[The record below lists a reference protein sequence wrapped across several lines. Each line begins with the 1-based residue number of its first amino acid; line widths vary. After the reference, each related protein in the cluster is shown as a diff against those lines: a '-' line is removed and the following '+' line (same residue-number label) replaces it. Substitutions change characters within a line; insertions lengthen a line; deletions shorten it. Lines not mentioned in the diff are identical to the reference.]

1 MKHLILALAMWSGAA
16 AAQTDLRFNEFYRLP
31 IGPRGLEPS
40 HKLLSLEGQSV
51 RMVGYRVPLADA
63 PPGLIILSPL
73 PVSLGDEDESFADDL
88 PASAVYV
95 HLPDSAAAA
104 LPPGGLVRVS
114 GLLQLGRQREADGR
128 ISFVR
133 LILENSDVP
142 PR

>member
-1 MKHLILALAMWSGAA
+1 MKHSILVLAIWAGAA

-40 HKLLSLEGQSV
+40 RKLLSLEGQSV
-51 RMVGYRVPLADA
+51 RMVGYRVPMAEA
-63 PPGLIILSPL
+63 TPGLIILSPL

-95 HLPDSAAAA
+95 HLPDSSAAA
-104 LPPGGLVRVS
+104 LAPS
-114 GLLQLGRQREADGR
+114 GLLSVSGRLQLGPLREADGR
-128 ISFVR
+128 FSFVR
-133 LILENSDVP
+133 LMLENSDVP

>member
-1 MKHLILALAMWSGAA
+1 MKAVFLALVLWAGAA

-40 HKLLSLEGQSV
+40 RKLLALEGQAV
-51 RMVGYRVPLADA
+51 RLVGYRVPVADA
-63 PPGLIILSPL
+63 PPGLLILSPL

-95 HLPDSAAAA
+95 HLPEAAAAA
-104 LPPGGLVRVS
+104 LPSS
-114 GLLQLGRQREADGR
+114 GLLSVSGRLQLGAQREADGR
-128 ISFVR
+128 FSFVR
-133 LILENSDVP
+133 LVLESSDVP

>member
-1 MKHLILALAMWSGAA
+1 MKHLLLALALFAGAA

-40 HKLLSLEGQSV
+40 RKLLALEGRSV
-51 RMVGYRVPLADA
+51 RLVGYRVPLADA
-63 PPGLIILSPL
+63 PPGLLILSPL

-95 HLPDSAAAA
+95 HLSEAAAAA
-104 LPPGGLVRVS
+104 LPAGGLLSVS
-114 GLLQLGRQREADGR
+114 GRLQLGAQREADGR
-128 ISFVR
+128 FSFVR
-133 LILENSDVP
+133 LVLENSDAP

>member
-1 MKHLILALAMWSGAA
+1 MKQVLLALALFAGAA

-40 HKLLSLEGQSV
+40 RKLLALEGQSV
-51 RMVGYRVPLADA
+51 RLVGYRVPMATA
-63 PPGLIILSPL
+63 PPGLLILSPL

-95 HLPDSAAAA
+95 HLSEAAAAA
-104 LPPGGLVRVS
+104 LPPAGLLSVS
-114 GLLQLGRQREADGR
+114 GRLQLGAQREADGR
-128 ISFVR
+128 FSFVR
-133 LILENSDVP
+133 LVLENSDVP